1 MFLARSRTAI
11 LGLVGAGISNFVLP
25 ETGDQQNPITLQSN
39 LPILNA
45 KNVIPSLSQNPFV
58 LPNVPAS
65 KDSIHHY
72 QLREKIKRFMVEL
85 AIEAETV

>member
-11 LGLVGAGISNFVLP
+11 LGLVGAGISNVVLP

-45 KNVIPSLSQNPFV
+45 KNLIPSQNPFV
-58 LPNVPAS
+58 LLNVPAS
-65 KDSIHHY
+65 KDSIQHH

>member
-45 KNVIPSLSQNPFV
+45 KNVIPSQNPFV

-65 KDSIHHY
+65 KDSIQ

-85 AIEAETV
+85 AIEAKTV

>member
-45 KNVIPSLSQNPFV
+45 KNIIPSQNPFV
-58 LPNVPAS
+58 FPNVPAS
-65 KDSIHHY
+65 KDSNYHH
-72 QLREKIKRFMVEL
+72 QLREKIKRFMVEP
-85 AIEAETV
+85 AIEAETF